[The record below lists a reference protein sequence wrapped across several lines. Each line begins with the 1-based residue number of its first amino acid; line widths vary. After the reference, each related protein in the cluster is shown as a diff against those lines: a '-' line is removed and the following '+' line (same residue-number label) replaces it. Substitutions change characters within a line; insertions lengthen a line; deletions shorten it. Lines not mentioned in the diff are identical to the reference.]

1 MPDHAAGKPVAD
13 FHDFTVMPTTRDT
26 PFPLSAH
33 PARKAE
39 AATLTKRFNLSLEQ
53 EIGKNAYR
61 LHLGPERLELQD
73 LAPGAPGPVFVDFT
87 DGKSDFRRASMGKQQ
102 ALPKAIGLKS
112 GHRPAV
118 VDATAGLGRDAFVL
132 AALGCR
138 VTLVER
144 SPVFAALLEDGLAR
158 ARLNLKI
165 APVVNRMQLVHSD
178 SDIYLRQITESA
190 RPDVV
195 YLDPMYP
202 HRSKS
207 ALVKKE
213 MRFARAVVG
222 DDEEAPALLATAL
235 KTARERV
242 VVKRPRSAAPLAGP
256 EPTVSIESK
265 NTRYDVYV
273 AKLYV

>member
-1 MPDHAAGKPVAD
+1 MPA
-13 FHDFTVMPTTRDT
+13 TLDT
-26 PFPLSAH
+26 PFPLTAD
-33 PARKAE
+33 PARRAD
-39 AATLTKRFNLSLEQ
+39 AAALTKRFNLTLER
-53 EIGKNAYR
+53 ELGKSVYR
-61 LHLGPERLELQD
+61 LHLGPEHLELRD
-73 LAPGAPGPVFVDFT
+73 HSPGAPGPVFVDFT

-102 ALPKAIGLKS
+102 ALPKAVGLKS
-112 GHRPAV
+112 GHHPSV

-132 AALGCR
+132 AALGCH

-144 SPVFAALLEDGLAR
+144 SPVFAALLEDGLSR
-158 ARLNLKI
+158 ARLNLKT
-165 APVVNRMQLVHSD
+165 APVVDRMQLVHAD
-178 SDIYLRQITESA
+178 SDIYLRQIAETD

-202 HRSKS
+202 HRTKS

-235 KTARERV
+235 ETARERV
-242 VVKRPRSAAPLAGP
+242 VVKRPRPAEPLAGP
-256 EPTVSIESK
+256 KPTAAIESK

-273 AKLYV
+273 TKLFKT